1 MDDMKKTIL
10 ATLTLVLAAAAASAQ
25 PTSLTSAYFMEG
37 YNGRSSLNPAFAAER
52 SWFSLPM
59 IPAMGLS
66 SRSNMGVS
74 TFLYPAGDG
83 LTTFMNSS
91 VSSDEF
97 LGKLNKNNRIN
108 ESMDLDILS
117 MGIWGRKA
125 YFTFGIRNRTDIG
138 INIPYSLFD
147 FMKNAG
153 KSQYYDI
160 SNLSARARNYTEISF
175 GWARQIADKV
185 NAGARLKLLL
195 GHGYADARI
204 DKMHI
209 RMTEDRWSVNSE
221 GSMSVSSGNML
232 DVKTKEENGTGYDS
246 PDDKD
251 VIDKIGFSDS
261 FDMGALLG
269 GYGAAVDLGAEVELL
284 PGLKLSLAVN
294 DLGFMS
300 WRNTVE
306 ASTGDREWTF
316 DGFDNFSF
324 DDDKDNSLSDQLDA
338 LGDDLAELAKFHR
351 TATDA
356 VKGDMLAAT
365 VLAGA
370 EYVMPFYSGLTAG
383 VLGTARINGPH
394 SWTEGRLYANLKPCS
409 WFSFGVNGSIS
420 PFGPAMG
427 AALGFHA
434 AGFNMFIGA
443 DSISFKYANATDSGI
458 PYPYGRLNFGLN
470 FGISFNVGRR
480 HDTAPSETLVSL

>member
-1 MDDMKKTIL
+1 MKDMKKTVFAIL
-10 ATLTLVLAAAAASAQ
+10 ALILTATAASAQ

-59 IPAMGLS
+59 IPAVGLS

-74 TFLYPAGDG
+74 TFLYPAGNS

-108 ESMDLDILS
+108 ESVDYNILS

-125 YFTFGIRNRTDIG
+125 YFTFGIRNRTDASAR
-138 INIPYSLFD
+138 IPYSLFD

-153 KSQYYDI
+153 KSRQYDLT
-160 SNLSARARNYTEISF
+160 NLSASVRNYTEISF
-175 GWARQIADKV
+175 GWTRQIADKV

-195 GHGYADARI
+195 GHGNAYMRI

-209 RMTEDRWSVNSE
+209 RMDEDRWSINSE
-221 GSMSVSSGNML
+221 GSMNASLGSILEVR
-232 DVKTKEENGTGYDS
+232 TREETGTEYDS
-246 PDDKD
+246 PEDRD
-251 VIDKIGFSDS
+251 VIDDIDFSDD
-261 FDMGALLG
+261 FKPGDLIG
-269 GYGAAVDLGAEVELL
+269 GYGAAIDLGAEVELL
-284 PGLKLSLAVN
+284 PGLKLSLAAD
-294 DLGFMS
+294 DLGIMY
-300 WRNTVE
+300 WRHTVE

-324 DDDKDNSLSDQLDA
+324 DDDKDNSLSEQFNA

-356 VKGDMLAAT
+356 VKGGMLAVT
-365 VLAGA
+365 LHAGA

-409 WFSFGVNGSIS
+409 WFSLGVNGSIS

-480 HDTAPSETLVSL
+480 HDTALRKTLVSL

>member
-1 MDDMKKTIL
+1 MNDMKKTIL
-10 ATLTLVLAAAAASAQ
+10 ATLTLILAAAAASAQ

-59 IPAMGLS
+59 IPAMGMS

-74 TFLYPAGDG
+74 TFLYPSGNG

-91 VSSDEF
+91 VSPEEF
-97 LGKLNKNNRIN
+97 LGKLRKTNRIN
-108 ESMDLDILS
+108 GSADINLLS
-117 MGIWGRKA
+117 LGIWGRRA
-125 YFTFGIRNRTDIG
+125 YFTFGIRNRTDASAR
-138 INIPYSLFD
+138 IPYSIFD

-153 KSQYYDI
+153 KSRQYDI
-160 SNLSARARNYTEISF
+160 TNLSASVMNYTEVSF
-175 GWARQIADKV
+175 GWTRQIADKV

-195 GHGYADARI
+195 GHGNADMRI

-209 RMTEDRWSVNSE
+209 RMTEDRWSINSE
-221 GSMSVSSGNML
+221 GSMTASPGSILEVR
-232 DVKTKEENGTGYDS
+232 TREETGTECNS
-246 PDDKD
+246 PEDRD
-251 VIDKIGFSDS
+251 VIDDIDFSNDFKPGDLS
-261 FDMGALLG
+261 G
-269 GYGAAVDLGAEVELL
+269 GYGAAIDLGAEVELL

-294 DLGFMS
+294 DLGVMY
-300 WRNTVE
+300 WKHTVE
-306 ASTGDREWTF
+306 ASTGDKAWTF

-324 DDDKDNSLSDQLDA
+324 DEDKDNSLSEQFNA

-351 TATDA
+351 TAADA
-356 VKGDMLAAT
+356 VKGDMLAVT
-365 VLAGA
+365 LHAGA

-383 VLGTARINGPH
+383 VLGTARINGSL
-394 SWTEGRLYANLKPCS
+394 SWAEGRFYANLKPCR
-409 WFSFGVNGSIS
+409 WFSLGVNCSVS

-458 PYPYGRLNFGLN
+458 PYPYGRLNTGFN

-480 HDTAPSETLVSL
+480 HDTAPRKTLVSL